1 MRSGAEVEM
10 VRVPKWPCAN
20 LGTLLAIENLT
31 RLMSLEDT
39 AKYSA
44 MPASE
49 LWGIEH
55 KHDVRVDEIYGRTH
69 VSLASRLDVTYALA
83 WKHGAG
89 EPSMRRAEPGER
101 REALQKCAVTSTGD
115 TCRSRMSAASSEAV
129 NSVRSVRAMRTTT
142 PP

>member
-1 MRSGAEVEM
+1 MSNERVFLMRSGAEVEM
-10 VRVPKWPCAN
+10 VRVPKWPRAN

-55 KHDVRVDEIYGRTH
+55 KHDVRVDEI
-69 VSLASRLDVTYALA
+69 
-83 WKHGAG
+83 
-89 EPSMRRAEPGER
+89 
-101 REALQKCAVTSTGD
+101 
-115 TCRSRMSAASSEAV
+115 
-129 NSVRSVRAMRTTT
+129 
-142 PP
+142 